1 VPFRALIPPAVA
13 VAGLLGPPIRRP
25 ALVAFDLGV
34 PEHRVVAA
42 LLAAFRELPEAEAA
56 VLADRLGLFG
66 QRPRTLGD
74 IADEM
79 GISRERVRLLEHTAV
94 RRLQPA
100 RGHPSLS

>member
-1 VPFRALIPPAVA
+1 
-13 VAGLLGPPIRRP
+13 
-25 ALVAFDLGV
+25 
-34 PEHRVVAA
+34 
-42 LLAAFRELPEAEAA
+42 